1 MVGQP
6 LPRVDVHAVNM
17 IATKDKKIIAKSAF
31 FIKMLLLVKDIVDY
45 DFFKDKGMKLF
56 AAYLQDGKK

>member
-6 LPRVDVHAVNM
+6 LPRVDVQALNM

-31 FIKMLLLVKDIVDY
+31 FIKMLLLIKDIINY
-45 DFFKDKGMKLF
+45 HFFKDKGMKLF
-56 AAYLQDGKK
+56 AAYL